1 MTMAFAALLIVL
13 VAGFLTR
20 VPLGH
25 AMIVAGIFYLILSD
39 RDLGNASQLVMGGL
53 YSKFILLAVPM
64 FIFSAQIMNN
74 STVTDRVFDLAHAL
88 VGKLRGGLAQVDV
101 VASVIFSGMSGSAI
115 ADASGPGLLITRSQI
130 RGGYPPG
137 FACAATC
144 ASATIGPIIPPSIP
158 MVIYGYIASTSVGML
173 FAAGLIP
180 GLLIAAL
187 QMVLIGFIAR
197 RRGFPA
203 PGWMGF
209 MTLITSFIKA
219 LPALMTVVILLG
231 GIYSG
236 IFTPTEAAAVAALW
250 ALLLA
255 FLVYRSMG
263 PKDFWRVFRVTLR
276 QTSAISM
283 VLAGALLIS
292 YAVAAEGVGRR
303 LADAIL
309 SLTDNGTLLL
319 VLVMLIFLVLGMFLD
334 TIVLLLVMVP
344 IVLPAM
350 NAAGVDP
357 VHLGVV
363 ITLNM
368 MIGLSTPP
376 MGVLLLLMSNL
387 TSTPL
392 GEIIREMWPFLLNLI
407 FALMVLIFFPAISL
421 WLPGLLGYSG

>member
-1 MTMAFAALLIVL
+1 MTLAFSALLVVL
-13 VAGFLTR
+13 VVGFVAR

-25 AMIVAGIFYLILSD
+25 AMMAAGVFYLVLAD
-39 RDLGNASQLVMGGL
+39 RDLGNAAQLVMGGL
-53 YSKFILLAVPM
+53 YSKFVLLAVPM

-74 STVTDRVFDLAHAL
+74 STVTDRVFGLAHAL
-88 VGKLRGGLAQVDV
+88 VGKFRGGLAQVDV
-101 VASVIFSGMSGSAI
+101 VTSVIFSGMSGSAI
-115 ADASGPGLLITRSQI
+115 ADASGPGLMITRSQI
-130 RGGYPPG
+130 RGGYAPA

-158 MVIYGYIASTSVGML
+158 MVIYGYIAGTSVGML
-173 FAAGLIP
+173 FAAGMVP
-180 GLLIAAL
+180 GLLVAAI
-187 QMVLIGFIAR
+187 QMALIGYIAR
-197 RRGFPA
+197 RRDFPI

-209 MTLITSFIKA
+209 VALLTSFIKA

-250 ALLLA
+250 ALMLA
-255 FLVYRSMG
+255 FVVYRSMG
-263 PKDFWRVFRVTLR
+263 PADFWKVFRVTLR
-276 QTSAISM
+276 QTAAISM
-283 VLAGALLIS
+283 VIAGALLVS

-303 LADAIL
+303 LADLIL
-309 SLTDNGTLLL
+309 NLTDSGTLLL
-319 VLVMLIFLVLGMFLD
+319 LLVMVIFLVLGMFLD

-344 IVLPAM
+344 IILPAM

-363 ITLNM
+363 LTLNM

-392 GEIIREMWPFLLNLI
+392 RDIIREIWPFLANL
-407 FALMVLIFFPAISL
+407 LLTLTVLIFFPAISL
-421 WLPGLLGYSG
+421 WIPRLLGYTG

>member
-292 YAVAAEGVGRR
+292 YAVAAEGAGRR
-303 LADAIL
+303 LAEAIL

>member
-39 RDLGNASQLVMGGL
+39 RDLGNAAQLVMGGL

-101 VASVIFSGMSGSAI
+101 VTSVIFSGMSGSAI

-180 GLLIAAL
+180 GLLLAAV
-187 QMVLIGFIAR
+187 QMILIGYIAR

-283 VLAGALLIS
+283 VIAGALLIS

-309 SLTDNGTLLL
+309 GLTDNGTLLL
-319 VLVMLIFLVLGMFLD
+319 LLVMLIFLVLGMFLD

-392 GEIIREMWPFLLNLI
+392 GDVIREIWPFLLNLI
-407 FALMVLIFFPAISL
+407 FTLMVLIFFPAISL

>member
-1 MTMAFAALLIVL
+1 MTLAFGALLIVL
-13 VAGFLTR
+13 VAGFLAR

-25 AMIVAGIFYLILSD
+25 AMIVAGVFFLFLSD
-39 RDLGNASQLVMGGL
+39 RDLGNVAQMVMGGL

-101 VASVIFSGMSGSAI
+101 VTSVIFSGMSGSAI

-158 MVIYGYIASTSVGML
+158 MVIYAYIASTSVGAL
-173 FAAGLIP
+173 FAAGIIP
-180 GLLIAAL
+180 GLLLAAV

-209 MTLITSFIKA
+209 MTLFTSFFKA

-255 FLVYRSMG
+255 FFVYRSMG
-263 PKDFWRVFRVTLR
+263 PKSFWQVFRVTLR
-276 QTSAISM
+276 QTAAISM
-283 VLAGALLIS
+283 VIAGALLVS
-292 YAVAAEGVGRR
+292 YAVAAEGIGRR
-303 LADAIL
+303 LGDAIL

-319 VLVMLIFLVLGMFLD
+319 LLVMLIFLVLGMFLD

-344 IVLPAM
+344 IILPAM

-363 ITLNM
+363 LTLNM

-392 GEIIREMWPFLLNLI
+392 SEIIREIWPFLLNL
-407 FALMVLIFFPAISL
+407 LLTLTLLIFFPAISL
-421 WLPGLLGYSG
+421 WLPGVLGFGV

>member
-1 MTMAFAALLIVL
+1 MTLAFGVLLVVL
-13 VAGFLTR
+13 VAGFLAR

-25 AMIVAGIFYLILSD
+25 AMIVAGVFYLFLSD
-39 RDLGNASQLVMGGL
+39 RDLGNVAQMVMGGL

-101 VASVIFSGMSGSAI
+101 VTSVIFSGMSGSAI

-158 MVIYGYIASTSVGML
+158 MVIYAYIASTSVGAL
-173 FAAGLIP
+173 FAAGVIP
-180 GLLIAAL
+180 GLLLAAV

-209 MTLITSFIKA
+209 MTLFTSFLKA

-255 FLVYRSMG
+255 FFVYRSMG
-263 PKDFWRVFRVTLR
+263 PKSFWQVFRVTLR
-276 QTSAISM
+276 QTAAISM
-283 VLAGALLIS
+283 VIAGALLVS
-292 YAVAAEGVGRR
+292 YAVASEGIGRR
-303 LADAIL
+303 LGDAIL
-309 SLTDNGTLLL
+309 ALTDNGTLLL
-319 VLVMLIFLVLGMFLD
+319 LLVMLIFLVLGMFLD

-344 IVLPAM
+344 IILPAM

-363 ITLNM
+363 LTLNM

-392 GEIIREMWPFLLNLI
+392 SEIIREIWPFLANLI
-407 FALMVLIFFPAISL
+407 LTLTVLIFFPAISL

>member
-39 RDLGNASQLVMGGL
+39 RDLGNAAQLVMGGL

-101 VASVIFSGMSGSAI
+101 VTSVIFSGMSGSAI

-283 VLAGALLIS
+283 VIAGALLIS
-292 YAVAAEGVGRR
+292 YAVAAEGAGRR

-344 IVLPAM
+344 IILPAM

-407 FALMVLIFFPAISL
+407 LALMVLIFFPAISL

>member
-1 MTMAFAALLIVL
+1 MAFVALLIVL

-25 AMIVAGIFYLILSD
+25 AMLVAGTFFLILSD
-39 RDLGNASQLVMGGL
+39 RDLGNVAQLVMGGL

-101 VASVIFSGMSGSAI
+101 VTSVIFSGMSGSAI

-158 MVIYGYIASTSVGML
+158 MVIYAYIASTSVGML
-173 FAAGLIP
+173 FAAGVIP
-180 GLLIAAL
+180 GLILAAV

-209 MTLITSFIKA
+209 MTLFTSFIKA

-255 FLVYRSMG
+255 FFVYRSMG
-263 PKDFWRVFRVTLR
+263 PKDFWKVFRVTLR
-276 QTSAISM
+276 QTAAISM
-283 VLAGALLIS
+283 VIAGALLVS
-292 YAVAAEGVGRR
+292 YAVAVEGVGSR
-303 LADAIL
+303 LGDAIL
-309 SLTDNGTLLL
+309 SWTDNGTLLL
-319 VLVMLIFLVLGMFLD
+319 LLVMLIFLVLGMFLD

-344 IVLPAM
+344 IILPAM

-363 ITLNM
+363 VTLNM

-392 GEIIREMWPFLLNLI
+392 NEIIREIWPFLLNLI
-407 FALMVLIFFPAISL
+407 FTLTVLIFFPAISL
-421 WLPGLLGYSG
+421 WLPGLLGYTG

>member
-1 MTMAFAALLIVL
+1 MTLAFGAVLIVL

-20 VPLGH
+20 IPLGH
-25 AMIVAGIFYLILSD
+25 TMIVAGIFYLFLSD
-39 RDLGNASQLVMGGL
+39 RDLGNVAQFVMGGL

-101 VASVIFSGMSGSAI
+101 VTSVVFSGMSGSAI

-158 MVIYGYIASTSVGML
+158 MVIYGYIASTSVGAL

-180 GLLIAAL
+180 GLLLAAV

-203 PGWMGF
+203 PGWMGL

-236 IFTPTEAAAVAALW
+236 VFTPTEAAAVAALW

-255 FLVYRSMG
+255 FFVYRSMG
-263 PKDFWRVFRVTLR
+263 LKSFWRVFRVTLR

-283 VLAGALLIS
+283 VIAGALLVS
-292 YAVAAEGVGRR
+292 YAVAAEGIGRR
-303 LADAIL
+303 LGDSIL
-309 SLTDNGTLLL
+309 ALTENGTLLL
-319 VLVMLIFLVLGMFLD
+319 LLVMLIFLVLGMFLD

-344 IVLPAM
+344 IILPAM

-387 TSTPL
+387 TETPL
-392 GEIIREMWPFLLNLI
+392 SQIIREIWPFLLNLLLTLAI
-407 FALMVLIFFPAISL
+407 LIFFPAISL
-421 WLPGLLGYSG
+421 WLPGLLGYGG

>member
-1 MTMAFAALLIVL
+1 MTLAFAVLLIVL
-13 VAGFLTR
+13 VGAFLAR

-25 AMIVAGIFYLILSD
+25 AMLAAGVLYLVLAD
-39 RDLGNASQLVMGGL
+39 RDLGNAAQLVMGGF
-53 YSKFILLAVPM
+53 YSKFVLLAVPM

-74 STVTDRVFDLAHAL
+74 STVTDRVFGLAHAL
-88 VGKLRGGLAQVDV
+88 VGRFRGGLAQVDV
-101 VASVIFSGMSGSAI
+101 VSSVIFSGMSGSAI
-115 ADASGPGLLITRSQI
+115 ADASGPGLMITQAQI
-130 RGGYPPG
+130 RGGYSPG

-144 ASATIGPIIPPSIP
+144 ASATIGPVIPPSIP
-158 MVIYGYIASTSVGML
+158 MVIYGYIAGTSVGML
-173 FAAGLIP
+173 FAAGMVP
-180 GLLIAAL
+180 GLLIAGA
-187 QMVLIGFIAR
+187 QIALIGYIAR
-197 RRGFPA
+197 RRDFPV

-209 MTLITSFIKA
+209 AALLASFVRA

-255 FLVYRSMG
+255 FLVYRSMSVG
-263 PKDFWRVFRVTLR
+263 DFWRVFRVTLR
-276 QTSAISM
+276 QTAAISM
-283 VLAGALLIS
+283 VIGGALLVS
-292 YAVAAEGVGRR
+292 YAVAVEGVGRS
-303 LADAIL
+303 LGDVIL
-309 SLTDNGTLLL
+309 GITENGTLLL
-319 VLVMLIFLVLGMFLD
+319 LLVMLVFLVLGMFLD

-363 ITLNM
+363 LTLNM

-392 GEIIREMWPFLLNLI
+392 RQIIHEIWPFLVNL
-407 FALMVLIFFPAISL
+407 LVSLTVLILFPSISL
-421 WLPGLLGYSG
+421 WVPRLLGYSG